1 MAWQPTCIIAGE
13 VGTTFSPA
21 SFAPDAYLMVNRFFG
36 SLPWATTTGK
46 LAEFG
51 STVAI
56 NASRTAEKA
65 SSGVTIEEDCA
76 SVIKIMNFSLT
87 KHRKE
92 TTFLR

>member
-1 MAWQPTCIIAGE
+1 
-13 VGTTFSPA
+13 
-21 SFAPDAYLMVNRFFG
+21 MVNRFFG
-36 SLPWATTTGK
+36 WLPWATTAGK

-51 STVAI
+51 STAAI

-76 SVIKIMNFSLT
+76 SVIKITNFPFT
-87 KHRKE
+87 NHRKE